1 MTAATR
7 VRLAAAV
14 TSLVLL
20 AAPGGRLTASGAA
33 QTTGA
38 GRGRVVAIGD
48 VHGSD
53 DGFLSVLRAAG
64 LADQAGHWTGGHA
77 TLVQTG
83 DITDRGPGV
92 KRVFDLVR
100 AMTGEA
106 AAAGGR
112 VVTVLGNHEVM
123 NLLGE
128 LRDVTPAICASFGHA
143 DAEATR
149 EAAWRTYTGL
159 VARRA
164 RMRQGENPLGLGRT
178 RDLFQQAYQ
187 PGCVE
192 YRLALGPRGNY
203 GRWLREQPIAAAVQG
218 TVFMHAGASPLAER
232 ASLEQLN
239 TRARDEV
246 RRFDRFLERLVRAN
260 LAAPWFRLED
270 VLAVAAAEVRWV
282 NARLNAAK
290 QRGEPPDLGD
300 VDVTLA
306 AEAAAILG
314 IDTWSLLAGE
324 GPLWYRGYATID
336 EATLDE
342 PFTALLAYWGAE
354 RLVVGHTP
362 SQPFRIRT
370 RLGGRLFVIDTGM
383 LAAVYNGVGSALEL
397 DAGRAT
403 AIYADGTRTVL
414 TPTP

>member
-7 VRLAAAV
+7 GRVAAAV

-20 AAPGGRLTASGAA
+20 AAPGGPLAVSGAGQPA
-33 QTTGA
+33 SA
-38 GRGRVVAIGD
+38 ASARVVAIGD

-64 LADQAGHWTGGHA
+64 LVDAAGHWTGGTT

-92 KRVFDLVR
+92 KRAFDLVR
-100 AMTGEA
+100 ALAGEA

-112 VVTVLGNHEVM
+112 VVAVLGNHEVM

-128 LRDVTPAICASFGHA
+128 LRDVTPAICASFGGA

-164 RMRQGENPLGLGRT
+164 KMRPGETPPGLA
-178 RDLFQQAYQ
+178 RDLSAFQQAYQ

-203 GRWLREQPIAAAVQG
+203 GRWLREQPIAVRVHG

-232 ASLEQLN
+232 VSLEQLN
-239 TRARDEV
+239 TRARDEL

-270 VLAVAAAEVRWV
+270 VLAVAAAEVRWG
-282 NARLNAAK
+282 NALVAAAK
-290 QRGEPPDLGD
+290 ERGGPPDFGG
-300 VDVTLA
+300 VDVTLTT
-306 AEAAAILG
+306 EAAAILG
-314 IDTWSLLAGE
+314 IDTWSVLAGE
-324 GPLWYRGYATID
+324 GPLWYRGYASAD
-336 EATLDE
+336 EATLDA
-342 PFTALLAYWGAE
+342 PFSALLAHWGAE

-362 SQPFRIRT
+362 SAPFRIRT

-383 LAAVYNGVGSALEL
+383 LVAVYNGVGSALEL
-397 DAGRAT
+397 AGGRAT